1 MPDQTANS
9 PSSTHEAIDAVVLWV
24 DGHDPAWLAKRN
36 RYLQGGEDRHDDIAG
51 ATRYNSVGEVYY
63 CLASINRFAPFI
75 RRIFLVTDH
84 QVPPHLDDFLRHNFP
99 EGYIPYEV
107 VDHSI
112 IFEGHDDCLPTFN
125 CNSIESLLWRIPGL
139 SERYIYFND
148 DVVLLAPVSPDD
160 FFVGEATCCYAR
172 WYSTA
177 LARLLHALKPRRE
190 GHKPMGFK
198 SLLVNTLRFTSPR
211 RPWLRLRP
219 SRLGHPSRLDGTYRS
234 VRFLFLLHTPLPVR
248 RSFFE
253 HYFTAHPDVL
263 RINIVQRFRHPSQF
277 NPQELFYLEEER
289 EGRCLVISSHKNV
302 FYYKPHAGGRY
313 VERKAREFS
322 RSKALF
328 GCFNSLDQAAE
339 DERQQVLQWVA
350 KRLKVDFDGMNT

>member
-139 SERYIYFND
+139 SEPYIYFND

-198 SLLVNTLRFTSPR
+198 SLLVNTLRYTSPR
-211 RPWLRLRP
+211 
-219 SRLGHPSRLDGTYRS
+219 SRR
-234 VRFLFLLHTPLPVR
+234 RFLFLLHTPLPVR

-277 NPQELFYLEEER
+277 NPQELFYLTEHR
-289 EGRCLVISSHKNV
+289 AGRCLVTPSHANV
-302 FYYKPHAGGRY
+302 FYYKPHPHAAARY
-313 VERKAREFS
+313 LRRKEKEFS
-322 RSKALF
+322 RTHALF
-328 GCFNSLDQAAE
+328 GCFNSLDQAS
-339 DERQQVLQWVA
+339 EREREQVL
-350 KRLKVDFDGMNT
+350 RLIAERLNVDLRIE

>member
-1 MPDQTANS
+1 MSNS
-9 PSSTHEAIDAVVLWV
+9 KAIDAVVLWV

-36 RYLQGGEDRHDDIAG
+36 RYLLGGEDRHDDIAG

-63 CLASINRFAPFI
+63 CFASINRFAPFV

-84 QVPPHLDDFLRHNFP
+84 QEPPHLDDFLSHNFP
-99 EGYIPYEV
+99 DGYIPYEV

-112 IFEGHDDCLPTFN
+112 IFQGYEDCLPTFN

-139 SERYIYFND
+139 SEHYIYFND
-148 DVVLLAPVSPDD
+148 DVVLLSPARPDD
-160 FFVGEATCCYAR
+160 FFVGDATCCYAR

-177 LARLLHALKPRRE
+177 LARLLHALKPRKE

-198 SLLVNTLRFTSPR
+198 SLLVNTLRFSSPR
-211 RPWLRLRP
+211 R
-219 SRLGHPSRLDGTYRS
+219 
-234 VRFLFLLHTPLPVR
+234 RFLFLLHTPLPVR

-253 HYFTAHPDVL
+253 RYFTARPDVL
-263 RINIVQRFRHPSQF
+263 RVNIVQRFRHPSQF

-289 EGRCLVISSHKNV
+289 EGRCLVIPSHRNV

-313 VERKAREFS
+313 LRRKAREFS
-322 RSKALF
+322 RSNALF
-328 GCFNSLDQAAE
+328 GCFNSLDQATAG
-339 DERQQVLQWVA
+339 EREQVLRWVA
-350 KRLKVDFDGMNT
+350 KRLKVDFDGINA